1 MKEGRK
7 SRATL
12 WTVVIILIL
21 AAVVAAGVFVVSVRP
36 QRRVAK
42 GLMNLSSELVQ
53 YRNPVLAEMD
63 LDGILQKWQEG
74 NIQTASDID
83 VTFSEKQESTL
94 GITVDKLLDRE
105 NRLLQ
110 AEGDIRLLGKDIGKL
125 QVVMEDR
132 ELYLTLPS
140 LSQKSFKADM
150 DTLTAAFN
158 GSILSKLT
166 GWEVPEDYL
175 KFIFGQLTD
184 GVSEE
189 AGGESE
195 TTGGGSEVTG
205 GATGIAGGEPED
217 IQGTLQA
224 ARTLLAGAFSIGNVG
239 GSMKWN
245 EVQDY
250 LKEIE
255 IIDTKKKLT
264 IENSWK
270 DIDWDGYEIRI
281 SADMVNGLL
290 GRIGQMMGM
299 DNVPESQEIVLEVY
313 LDKNDRIMRIATV
326 QPLTDREN
334 GQEIEFTLDLLGEE
348 RTVDTM
354 SMTVYLTES
363 LREES
368 APEEH
373 SQAEST
379 LGENLQEE
387 TAAGEARE
395 GTARETEF
403 TLRFQGLLGEDG
415 CSTEL
420 SAEWRP
426 VEGSLSVSC
435 DWIYET
441 KTFHIL
447 AEQVKEDD
455 TLSCEA
461 QGNFAEVISGESIK
475 VNVDSL
481 NISKN
486 DKAFCRLSGSYFL
499 EPLNEEIVI
508 PEDSIDIGKYLK

>member
-21 AAVVAAGVFVVSVRP
+21 AAAVAAGVFVVSVRP

-53 YRNPVLAEMD
+53 YRNPVLAELD

-74 NIQTASDID
+74 NIHTISDID

-110 AEGDIRLLGKDIGKL
+110 AEGDIRILGKDIGKL

-132 ELYLTLPS
+132 DLYLTLPS
-140 LSQKSFKADM
+140 LSQRSFKADM
-150 DTLTAAFN
+150 NTLTAAFN
-158 GSILSKLT
+158 SSILSKLT

-175 KFIFGQLTD
+175 KFIFGQMTD
-184 GVSEE
+184 GVSE
-189 AGGESE
+189 S
-195 TTGGGSEVTG
+195 
-205 GATGIAGGEPED
+205 AGGEPED
-217 IQGTLQA
+217 IQDTLQA
-224 ARTLLAGAFSIGNVG
+224 AQALLVGAFSIGNVG

-270 DIDWDGYEIRI
+270 DINWDGYEIRI

-290 GRIGQMMGM
+290 GQIGQMMGM
-299 DNVPESQEIVLEVY
+299 DNVPEGQEIVLEVY

-326 QPLTDREN
+326 QPLTDRES
-334 GQEIEFTLDLLGEE
+334 GREIEFTLDLLGEE

-354 SMTVYLTES
+354 SMTVYLTEG

-368 APEEH
+368 ASEEH
-373 SQAEST
+373 SQAGST

-387 TAAGEARE
+387 AAVGEALGE
-395 GTARETEF
+395 TARETEF

-426 VEGSLSVSC
+426 GEGSLSVSC

-441 KTFHIL
+441 KAFHIL
-447 AEQVKEDD
+447 AEQMKEDD

-486 DKAFCRLSGSYFL
+486 DKAFCRLNGSYFL

-508 PEDSIDIGKYLK
+508 PEDSIDIGKYMK